1 MPSTATVTANL
12 IQSYVGFKRPDRFSN
27 SGIPGGFS
35 APRPVLQT
43 VRTLDGVETAITG
56 ETTSTLMLYVPPLA
70 PFEYLV
76 GSTSTAQLVRVI
88 NSGTVDITIYEIAP
102 YSAWVET
109 TTIFGYLEEGP
120 PPYVLE
126 PGDFYPFYLS
136 YYSNITGQFD
146 ELLSITSNALVGTYL
161 VSTFQDVYSAFGFEL
176 STATT
181 NVTTTVWGQNSSR
194 SVDLIPIINGV
205 VNYDTVLDF
214 TASLTGS
221 PGWSFTTG
229 TNSVNLTWDP
239 DYVNNVNSATG
250 YTATLVV
257 SVPGVGG
264 SPPTVTNT
272 AIVNIDYSRYAN
284 LSTWISPSA
293 PNNSFIGISL
303 DKFDGDKILTIGVG
317 SGADGSPVYDEGGS
331 VFVRMRNLGIG
342 SASLDTPYPYW
353 STVYSIPLTAT
364 IQTYLSGEIGGDGLP
379 LYVKKNTD
387 GLNYADYFG
396 FEQSIGSMFVVTYN
410 GYDLVNIDINNL
422 RELSGDTDFDLT
434 MENITRAFHYYSEID
449 NLGRINNLPQYP
461 FTTSTTYT
469 LSTSTTPLPL
479 GETRTRLFRGFVKTW
494 RPFVNSTGTNV
505 IGSGSGAAFDV
516 TTNDPG
522 YSVFVHP
529 GSVGTG
535 YNNNDTIKILGSALG
550 GVTPTND
557 LLITVTTSSGSVTGI
572 VTATGFSAS
581 WIVDTSIVPL
591 PS

>member
-1 MPSTATVTANL
+1 MALTEFDINL
-12 IQSYVGFKRPDRFSN
+12 TIGSSIGFRQVGGGAENGAIIGPFPTIQTIRDLEGNVYTYGDAQRAILEVEP
-27 SGIPGGFS
+27 
-35 APRPVLQT
+35 
-43 VRTLDGVETAITG
+43 LD
-56 ETTSTLMLYVPPLA
+56 
-70 PFEYLV
+70 
-76 GSTSTAQLVRVI
+76 
-88 NSGTVDITIYEIAP
+88 
-102 YSAWVET
+102 
-109 TTIFGYLEEGP
+109 
-120 PPYVLE
+120 
-126 PGDFYPFYLS
+126 PFYL
-136 YYSNITGQFD
+136 YPYSDSPVQTITMNNIGNIP
-146 ELLSITSNALVGTYL
+146 LVITSASDITFSSESVTAILTATSFPITIPPLGS
-161 VSTFQDVYSAFGFEL
+161 STFGLSYRSTTPGNYVNFFIIKSNHYSRLYRVITEQIVGNTF
-176 STATT
+176 SVRPIPTKVIT
-181 NVTTTVWGQNSSR
+181 TTTVLGLQYLTTIEL
-194 SVDLIPIINGV
+194 VPVVNGV
-205 VNYDTVLDF
+205 DNFDTVLTF
-214 TASLTGS
+214 NASLTGNQ
-221 PGWSFTTG
+221 GWSFTTG

-250 YTATLVV
+250 YTATLEV
-257 SVPGVGG
+257 SVLGIDNLT
-264 SPPTVTNT
+264 TVTNT

-461 FTTSTTYT
+461 FT

-522 YSVFVHP
+522 YSVSLHP

-557 LLITVTTSSGSVTGI
+557 LLITVTASSGSVTGI

-591 PS
+591 PA

>member
-12 IQSYVGFKRPDRFSN
+12 IQSYVGFKRPDRFNN

-56 ETTSTLMLYVPPLA
+56 ETTSTLMLYVPPLD

-109 TTIFGYLEEGP
+109 TTII
-120 PPYVLE
+120 
-126 PGDFYPFYLS
+126 DYPSGNLPAVVSSGSSFVFNLS
-136 YYSNITGQFD
+136 YYSNNTGQFD

-161 VSTFQDVYSAFGFEL
+161 VSTFQDVYSAFNFEL

-181 NVTTTVWGQNSSR
+181 NVTTTVWGQNSST
-194 SVDLIPIINGV
+194 SVDLIPIINGIE
-205 VNYDTVLDF
+205 NYDTVLDF

-221 PGWSFTTG
+221 TGWSFTTG

-250 YTATLVV
+250 YTATLTV
-257 SVPGVGG
+257 SVIGVG
-264 SPPTVTNT
+264 SPQPVVNT
-272 AIVNIDYSRYAN
+272 AIVNIDYSRYTN

-293 PNNSFIGISL
+293 PNNSFIGISF
-303 DKFDGDKILTIGVG
+303 DIFDGVKTLTIGVG

-353 STVYSIPLTAT
+353 ANVISIPLPEAG
-364 IQTYLSGEIGGDGLP
+364 TYLSGTLGDSGLP
-379 LYVKKNTD
+379 RYIKKTTS
-387 GLNYADYFG
+387 GLNYSDYFG
-396 FEQSIGSMFVVTYN
+396 YEQSVGSMFVVEYN
-410 GYDLVNIDINNL
+410 GYDLVNIELNNL
-422 RELSGDTDFDLT
+422 RELSGDAEFDAT

-469 LSTSTTPLPL
+469 LSTSTTPLPP
-479 GETRTRLFRGFVKTW
+479 GETRTRLFRGFVA
-494 RPFVNSTGTNV
+494 TN
-505 IGSGSGAAFDV
+505 
-516 TTNDPG
+516 
-522 YSVFVHP
+522 
-529 GSVGTG
+529 
-535 YNNNDTIKILGSALG
+535 
-550 GVTPTND
+550 
-557 LLITVTTSSGSVTGI
+557 
-572 VTATGFSAS
+572 FSPET

-591 PS
+591 PT